1 MKRKILWL
9 IPVIISATVLAL
21 LEILFGFLTPK
32 VVDPVGGWSADLA
45 QGAIVVLN
53 YRVPVWSLILGIIA
67 SPSCLIGA
75 IWLMSLLRGG
85 KTGRFPT
92 TMNIGGTEIH
102 WRNVSSKGTIAI
114 KDIQILCPQCKIPL
128 DGIDPNPRPDPLY
141 GFPIPKPRC
150 VGCGHRF
157 ESCPMLSETV
167 RKHITGLLR
176 REGFL

>member
-9 IPVIISATVLAL
+9 IPVIISGTVLAL

-92 TMNIGGTEIH
+92 TMNIGGAEIH

-128 DGIDPNPRPDPLY
+128 KGIDPGFVFFDRPP
-141 GFPIPKPRC
+141 PKPRC
-150 VGCGHRF
+150 IGCGRCF
-157 ESCPMLSETV
+157 ESCPNYSSEV
-167 RKHITGLLR
+167 RAHINGLLR
-176 REGFL
+176 REGFLL